1 MKLNFLIIFTL
12 LLSGCSGEHKINT
25 SNLGDI
31 TILFKQERLLFKT
44 GSITHSRITDWINQ
58 NQNGWES
65 YYATAAPG
73 KYIIKAS
80 GLTLNIGY
88 GRAVLNYEHI
98 SGEHRQVSKP
108 VLISTFDLMLE

>member
-1 MKLNFLIIFTL
+1 MKLNFLIICTL

-31 TILFKQERLLFKT
+31 TIIFKQKRLLFKPD
-44 GSITHSRITDWINQ
+44 SITHSRITDWINQ
-58 NQNGWES
+58 NRDGWEP

-88 GRAVLNYEHI
+88 DNAVLNYEHV
-98 SGEHRQVSKP
+98 SGQYRQISKP